1 MWFFSSAVSA
11 RQRGAG
17 AHLLLVVMGLLAVGV
32 PAAIMFEPASLR
44 FRFMAP

>member
-1 MWFFSSAVSA
+1 VVLLLGGLGPAA
-11 RQRGAG
+11 QRR

-32 PAAIMFEPASLR
+32 AAAIMFEPASLR